1 MDEKLLEYLDKY
13 IENREQQLNERKDE
27 ARGAIS
33 DSTNRTLG
41 SADLADYGENV
52 KRAEIAL
59 LELIKVRRYLTEYK
73 DN

>member
-1 MDEKLLEYLDKY
+1 MDEKLLEHLDKY

-41 SADLADYGENV
+41 SADLTAYGENV

-59 LELIKVRRYLTEYK
+59 SELIKVRRYLTEYK
-73 DN
+73 EN